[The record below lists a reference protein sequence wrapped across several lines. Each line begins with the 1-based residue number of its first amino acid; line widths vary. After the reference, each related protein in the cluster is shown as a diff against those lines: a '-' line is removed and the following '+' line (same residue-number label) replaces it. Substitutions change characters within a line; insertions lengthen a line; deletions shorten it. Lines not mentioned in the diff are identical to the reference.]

1 MRRAAKAALIGLT
14 IVLGAVPVVLP
25 AAADDY
31 PYPGVFTN
39 FERKTYN
46 AFSPTLKE
54 VACYEHL
61 FIQDEK
67 GDFTTY
73 VLDGLRWLR
82 DRKLVYLI
90 LSAGHCDYFPR
101 AGIEQCSIEDAS
113 DGTKSEAFSR
123 LGGLGA
129 FGFEE
134 RIYPSEEAL
143 LTDRGV
149 DAIRV
154 KCGSVDAIKPFLT
167 REMIQKGS
175 CHAPGNE
182 GEECYYEPSANPT
195 YNDMVGNELRRIK
208 DLIQKI

>member
-1 MRRAAKAALIGLT
+1 MLQVGLRSYLALALT
-14 IVLGAVPVVLP
+14 AGCFLATPAV
-25 AAADDY
+25 AEDY

-39 FERKTYN
+39 FQRSEYN

-73 VLDGLRWLR
+73 VLDGLQWLR
-82 DRKLVYLI
+82 DRKIVYLV
-90 LSAGHCDYFPR
+90 LSKGHCDFFPR

-129 FGFEE
+129 VGIEE
-134 RIYPSEEAL
+134 RIYPSEQAL
-143 LTDRGV
+143 LNDRGV
-149 DAIRV
+149 DAIRI
-154 KCGSVDAIKPFLT
+154 KCGSVEAIKPFLT
-167 REMIQKGS
+167 TENIQKGA
-175 CHAPGNE
+175 CHEPGKE
-182 GEECYYEPSANPT
+182 GEECYYEPSATPS
-195 YNDMVGNELRRIK
+195 YNDMVGSELRKIR
-208 DLIQKI
+208 DLIQKK